1 MSSRLVD
8 NISPALLAEL
18 DQASASMAAMVLIR
32 HDGQTELVARDGHTP
47 AELARALRN
56 LALALQLAEDAA
68 APRAK
73 RMRTTERAQKMRLV
87 HCYITVAIRYMIEA
101 KG

>member
-32 HDGQTELVARDGHTP
+32 QD
-47 AELARALRN
+47 AE
-56 LALALQLAEDAA
+56 
-68 APRAK
+68 
-73 RMRTTERAQKMRLV
+73 TERR
-87 HCYITVAIRYMIEA
+87 RND
-101 KG
+101 